1 MADGGVTGHKN
12 AINPV
17 LKKNYISISSEKTLH
32 HLKAFSWYE
41 LKEI

>member
-17 LKKNYISISSEKTLH
+17 LKKTIFQFRVRKLFTI
-32 HLKAFSWYE
+32 
-41 LKEI
+41 